1 MNLHDSEHI
10 AGVLDDAGYSAA
22 PDMASAAIVVF
33 NTCSVRKSAE
43 DRVWGNLGRLSSRTS
58 RPIVAVCGCMARR
71 LGDEMVESGRA
82 DIIFNME
89 NLGELPALL
98 ERSSKWPVLIMGD
111 PTSARVDE
119 LPSARRSS
127 LRAWVPISHGCDN
140 YCTYCVVPYVR
151 GELRSRPSAEV
162 LEEVRGL
169 AADGVVEVTLL
180 GQNVNSYGRDSGEEG
195 FAEMLVRVG
204 SVDGIERVKFETSHP
219 RDLDDATLE
228 AMAFTDAVCPH
239 LHLPVQ
245 SGSDRTLAAM
255 NRGYDAAYFLERVGR
270 ARSMVEDVAVTT
282 DLIVGFPGETEEDF
296 AATLDLVRVARF
308 DAAYTFI
315 YSDREGTGAAGM
327 TPKVPADIAHERF
340 DRLCLLQEESTLRA
354 MESMVGRVEEVLIEG
369 PARRGDMIS
378 GRTRGGKV
386 VLLGSS
392 EVEGEALVGAKITG
406 SGKHAAR
413 GIIEEIIRRP
423 LRHA

>member
-1 MNLHDSEHI
+1 
-10 AGVLDDAGYSAA
+10 
-22 PDMASAAIVVF
+22 
-33 NTCSVRKSAE
+33 
-43 DRVWGNLGRLSSRTS
+43 
-58 RPIVAVCGCMARR
+58 
-71 LGDEMVESGRA
+71 
-82 DIIFNME
+82 
-89 NLGELPALL
+89 
-98 ERSSKWPVLIMGD
+98 
-111 PTSARVDE
+111 
-119 LPSARRSS
+119 
-127 LRAWVPISHGCDN
+127 
-140 YCTYCVVPYVR
+140 
-151 GELRSRPSAEV
+151 
-162 LEEVRGL
+162 
-169 AADGVVEVTLL
+169 
-180 GQNVNSYGRDSGEEG
+180 
-195 FAEMLVRVG
+195 
-204 SVDGIERVKFETSHP
+204 
-219 RDLDDATLE
+219 
-228 AMAFTDAVCPH
+228 
-239 LHLPVQ
+239 
-245 SGSDRTLAAM
+245 M